1 MIFYTLHGAVYDR
14 WRIRPPEAAG
24 LQTWDVPLAPL
35 SGDDFSESLSPLH
48 RWRDKLTVIDG
59 LSLATALD
67 ERRRDVNAHTLGHV
81 HSLSARSTTAVADP
95 EDPDFGRSV
104 DQIIGTRLAA
114 GVRRPSVEFGLGNI
128 GEDRA
133 L

>member
-81 HSLSARSTTAVADP
+81 HSLSARSTL
-95 EDPDFGRSV
+95 RSSRFSPF
-104 DQIIGTRLAA
+104 INSRASSTSNE
-114 GVRRPSVEFGLGNI
+114 RP
-128 GEDRA
+128 A
-133 L
+133 T